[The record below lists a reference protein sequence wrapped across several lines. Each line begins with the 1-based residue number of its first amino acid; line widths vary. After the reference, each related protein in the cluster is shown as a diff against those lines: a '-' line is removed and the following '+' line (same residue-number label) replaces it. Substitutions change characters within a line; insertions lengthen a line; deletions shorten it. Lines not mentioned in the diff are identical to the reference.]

1 MKRNNKPASYSTE
14 VTRRVAMSVA
24 QAAETNRTITA
35 TYVPLVRK
43 VARQLFGDLPALTTR
58 QLAVLSRRGER

>member
-14 VTRRVAMSVA
+14 VTRRVAMAVA
-24 QAAETNRTITA
+24 QAVETHRTDYGDQCTA
-35 TYVPLVRK
+35 GAKGRTP
-43 VARQLFGDLPALTTR
+43 AFGDLPALTTR